1 MEGLSAPR
9 LLAADDYLEDFDCGV
24 SVLNE
29 WLKRRAIANH
39 VSGASRSY
47 VVCCGSKVVGYYC
60 LSAGAIA
67 VSTATG
73 SIRRNMPDPIPA
85 IILGRL
91 AVDLSAKG
99 KGLGAGLLLHAIQQ
113 TQDAAKIAGVRA
125 LLVHAKDKSS
135 ADFYRH
141 FRFVPS
147 TLDPMVL
154 MLKV

>member
-1 MEGLSAPR
+1 MITAPR
-9 LLAADDYLEDFDCGV
+9 LIAADDELEDFDCGV
-24 SVLNE
+24 SVLND

-47 VVCCGSKVVGYYC
+47 VVCGGGRVVGYYC

-67 VSTATG
+67 VSAATG

-91 AVDLSAKG
+91 AIDLTARG
-99 KGLGAGLLLHAIQQ
+99 RGLGAGLLLHAIEQ
-113 TQDAAKIAGVRA
+113 TQQAAKIAGIRA

-135 ADFYRH
+135 ADFYHH
-141 FRFVPS
+141 FKFSPS
-147 TLDPMVL
+147 TLDPMIL
-154 MLKV
+154 MLRV